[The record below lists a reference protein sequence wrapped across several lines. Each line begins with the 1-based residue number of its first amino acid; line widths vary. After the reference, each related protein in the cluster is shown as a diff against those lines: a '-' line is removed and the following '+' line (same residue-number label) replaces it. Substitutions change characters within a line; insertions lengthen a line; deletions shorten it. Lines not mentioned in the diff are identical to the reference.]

1 MNTNIITKLSG
12 MLCLIWC
19 ILTPATSFCQSGEY
33 MRANLYYVPSSGPR
47 ILVDGNFTQYDNQYS
62 NDVDIY
68 DVWKMTNLGENFGII
83 REGFTLVMERRKV
96 VPITD
101 TTYFRLWNL
110 QQKDYQMEIIT
121 HGCNHPDLNAYMEDA
136 FTGSETQVL
145 TNDTTRINF
154 TVNAVP
160 GSGAQ
165 NRFTLLYKTMA
176 VSALPLVISS
186 VNSHRKNMS
195 IGVEWKVE
203 NESGISSYI
212 VEKSRDG
219 NNFTT
224 LNQLTATNSNTY
236 SYSTADYSPFK
247 GDNYYRIHAV
257 TSDNRNIFS
266 NVTKTNYV
274 DLPQEVNIYPNPVIN
289 KEVNVRFDIAEIG
302 IYKINIYQATG
313 LQVLS
318 ENRKV
323 LSPVLLNV
331 KLPANITP
339 GLYNII
345 ITGPSGFTQS
355 NKVVIL

>member
-1 MNTNIITKLSG
+1 MNTNTITKLSG
-12 MLCLIWC
+12 IFCLIWC
-19 ILTPATSFCQSGEY
+19 ILTSTTSFCQSGEY
-33 MRANLYYVPSSGPR
+33 MRANLYYIPSSGPR

-83 REGFTLVMERRKV
+83 RNGYTLVMERRKV

-101 TTYFRLWNL
+101 TTYFRMWSL

-121 HGCNHPDLNAYMEDA
+121 HGCNHPDLNAYLEDS
-136 FTGSETQVL
+136 FTGTETQVL

-154 TVNAVP
+154 TVNALP
-160 GSGAQ
+160 GSSAP
-165 NRFTLLYKTMA
+165 NRFILLYKTMA

-186 VNSHRKNMS
+186 VNSHRNNMS
-195 IGVEWKVE
+195 IDVEWKVE
-203 NESGISSYI
+203 NESGISKYI
-212 VEKSRDG
+212 IEKSSDG
-219 NNFTT
+219 NNFTS
-224 LNQLTATNSNTY
+224 LNQLNATNSNTY
-236 SYSTADYSPFK
+236 SYSISDPSPFK

-266 NVTKTNYV
+266 SVTKTRFT
-274 DLPQEVNIYPNPVIN
+274 DQEMIAIYPNPVIN
-289 KEVNVRFDIAEIG
+289 KELNVSVDVAETG
-302 IYKINIYQATG
+302 IYKINIYQVTG
-313 LQVLS
+313 LQILS

-323 LSPVLLNV
+323 SSPTLLNV

-345 ITGPSGFTQS
+345 ITSPSGSTQS
-355 NKVVIL
+355 KKVIVL